1 MHVGTDSLDVIVCH
15 KLLCLRKKADILDF
29 VHLLLDVTDHSRD
42 RLFFH
47 DIAVDVV
54 EVKQYALGRVLEHME
69 VTQVGEH

>member
-1 MHVGTDSLDVIVCH
+1 LHLGTDSLDVIVCH
-15 KLLCLRKKADILDF
+15 KPLCLRKKADILDF
-29 VHLLLDVTDHSRD
+29 VHFLLDVTDDSRD